1 MSLLSFNIY
10 KNNLPDGRQNY
21 SLTAQEET
29 PEGIITVK
37 IDEIPE
43 SETWKLNVDNLV
55 GIRTETEDVCC
66 LTRQG
71 MQKLASYPLE
81 KRVILSQI
89 NYNVPESMK
98 YYTYEDALLH
108 YKKAYEEVLSEKK
121 ELRETLYTE
130 RVHNEKVNRQYKKI
144 IKSLNNCITK
154 ILN

>member
-10 KNNLPDGRQNY
+10 KNNLPNGRQNY

-29 PEGIITVK
+29 PEGIITLKV
-37 IDEIPE
+37 DEIPE
-43 SETWKLNVDNLV
+43 SETLNLNIGDLIGFEEKIECVNCF
-55 GIRTETEDVCC
+55 TK
-66 LTRQG
+66 QG
-71 MQKLASYPLE
+71 MKTIASYPLE
-81 KRVILSQI
+81 KKVILNQI

-121 ELRETLYTE
+121 EIREALSEE
-130 RVHNEKVNRQYKKI
+130 RKHNEKVNRQYKKI
-144 IKSLNNCITK
+144 IKSLNSCITK